1 METSTVLDR
10 TITTIPLPMFDSPY
24 LTRPAVAELL
34 KVSTRT
40 VDRLKGSGQL
50 GYVRVKGG
58 IRFSLLD
65 VARFLAKN
73 EVSCIA

>member
-1 METSTVLDR
+1 
-10 TITTIPLPMFDSPY
+10 

-40 VDRLKGSGQL
+40 VDPLKGSGQL
-50 GYVRVKGG
+50 GYVRVKGA

-65 VARFLAKN
+65 VARYLAKN
-73 EVSCIA
+73 EVSSIA